1 MQIVISS
8 TSVDQNWFVRNHI
21 KRLKHY
27 ALYLILLKYKIYILG
42 RTQMSIIVVTMPH
55 NFGRGFII
63 ITFIY
68 AKNILAKVSR
78 VLSLDNLVFKF
89 FWHVL
94 FHYRCNCSFEVTVLG
109 IAVFKTV
116 KRCPIGLLQVMDE
129 HSTLIRARSSLFYLA
144 ISILVNFFISG
155 CGCSKTARW
164 SVVAMGGKMAA
175 ELNISHM
182 FVYILSN
189 ILLLRVGLLTI

>member
-42 RTQMSIIVVTMPH
+42 RTQMSIIMVTMPH

-78 VLSLDNLVFKF
+78 VLSLDNLVRMYSYISPQRMMMTD
-89 FWHVL
+89 VL
-94 FHYRCNCSFEVTVLG
+94 
-109 IAVFKTV
+109 
-116 KRCPIGLLQVMDE
+116 
-129 HSTLIRARSSLFYLA
+129 
-144 ISILVNFFISG
+144 
-155 CGCSKTARW
+155 
-164 SVVAMGGKMAA
+164 
-175 ELNISHM
+175 LNNS
-182 FVYILSN
+182 YWL
-189 ILLLRVGLLTI
+189 

>member
-1 MQIVISS
+1 MATHVGIFSMKSHHFNRILFYNLEDVLIVITKITQQIVISS

-42 RTQMSIIVVTMPH
+42 RTQMSIIMVTMPH

-78 VLSLDNLVFKF
+78 VLSLDNLVICF
-89 FWHVL
+89 
-94 FHYRCNCSFEVTVLG
+94 
-109 IAVFKTV
+109 
-116 KRCPIGLLQVMDE
+116 
-129 HSTLIRARSSLFYLA
+129 
-144 ISILVNFFISG
+144 
-155 CGCSKTARW
+155 
-164 SVVAMGGKMAA
+164 
-175 ELNISHM
+175 
-182 FVYILSN
+182 
-189 ILLLRVGLLTI
+189 RVGISQVYRHIYFGGYVKGTNSCNNSNFMLFRENIYYTINRTTVMTKIRPYSKMKRSIEEPLETSIPTYSYLFS